1 MSMVLSAAADVRL
14 PRREFRPAAP
24 PASASGASSSS
35 RKAGVGSAATSSTH
49 KPRAASERFRDAN
62 DENAGARGNQLV
74 ANEKKSREAA
84 AAAAA
89 AAATTKTDDVGSGSA
104 SSSSTSPLE
113 DEDDE
118 EKQAAACDGDN
129 NNDDSSHNGSVA
141 SASGDEA
148 DSGPLLAPAPPGSS
162 RAAGRFSESA
172 VPEKLDLQFV
182 VPVRPQDFASTRS
195 SLVSFEPSAKAND
208 GTAGFPNGARPRPRG
223 GGNGNCNGGGHN
235 FVDFRAGDADA
246 FQFLSVDDGESSR
259 ASNSLATPRSLVR
272 ANPYEG
278 ISIDVTSHSINS
290 QGVVLYHV
298 DIKGPEGLLS
308 TYTIRRRYRAFKELH
323 QKLQELIAEHA
334 AGLGPGPDAAPRVD
348 AFSADNVPD
357 SPHTQARNH
366 EKLQQIAEHSVL
378 PASFAFPALP
388 SGGVW
393 SYLKRHDV
401 RLVEQRKKRFE
412 EILRIAIRHPA
423 TKTSAMLDSFL
434 SVAPS
439 LISQRGSSYTSLQDY
454 SVPVFDRHRE
464 SIERKQLKLRRIEGR
479 RQRTSSEAS
488 SSQS

>member
-1 MSMVLSAAADVRL
+1 MSVVLSATTDVRL
-14 PRREFRPAAP
+14 SRREFRATTAP
-24 PASASGASSSS
+24 PASASGVTTTTTSS
-35 RKAGVGSAATSSTH
+35 RSSKATGASTR
-49 KPRAASERFRDAN
+49 KPRAASERFHDAN
-62 DENAGARGNQLV
+62 DENASSNQLV
-74 ANEKKSREAA
+74 IASEKKMRDS
-84 AAAAA
+84 
-89 AAATTKTDDVGSGSA
+89 ATAPTKADDVVGSGSA
-104 SSSSTSPLE
+104 SSSSTSPL
-113 DEDDE
+113 DDE
-118 EKQAAACDGDN
+118 EEEKEEAVVVCAVNNNGHNN
-129 NNDDSSHNGSVA
+129 NNDDNDSGT
-141 SASGDEA
+141 SGDE
-148 DSGPLLAPAPPGSS
+148 DEPLPPPPGST

-182 VPVRPQDFASTRS
+182 VAVRPQDFTSTRS
-195 SLVSFEPSAKAND
+195 SLVSFEPSTKAND
-208 GTAGFPNGARPRPRG
+208 GAPTRTRRPG
-223 GGNGNCNGGGHN
+223 LNNHHHHNN
-235 FVDFRAGDADA
+235 FVDFRTSTSDGDA
-246 FQFLSVDDGESSR
+246 FHFLSVDDGESSR
-259 ASNSLATPRSLVR
+259 ASNSLATPRSQQQR
-272 ANPYEG
+272 ANPYDG

-323 QKLQELIAEHA
+323 QKLQELIAAHA
-334 AGLGPGPDAAPRVD
+334 ATVSATQNQNQNPDAAPLDD

-378 PASFAFPALP
+378 SASFAFPALP